1 MINNLLGKLG
11 RDGENLNKMNNK
23 KIVGN
28 KGSVTYMNRFCKF
41 PVVWYLKMIFYCNQ
55 LDGNKY

>member
-41 PVVWYLKMIFYCNQ
+41 PVV
-55 LDGNKY
+55 